1 MRRSAPGSKAATW
14 CKVLT
19 DGSSSKKPMTL
30 RRAGPVT
37 QAGRRRE
44 LGSVST
50 AAMGDADE
58 VVERQLGGTVM
69 STCARRTN
77 DEVVRYS
84 GHRRGGEGRRL
95 PWR

>member
-19 DGSSSKKPMTL
+19 DGSSSKKPVTL

-44 LGSVST
+44 LSGAST
-50 AAMGDADE
+50 AALSDADE
-58 VVERQLGGTVM
+58 VDKRRLGGTVT
-69 STCARRTN
+69 ST
-77 DEVVRYS
+77 
-84 GHRRGGEGRRL
+84 
-95 PWR
+95 